1 MGGMPSIAFGFFTC
15 LENVPITLGNAF
27 YLFTFFPHVD
37 RLSMLLGVG

>member
-1 MGGMPSIAFGFFTC
+1 MGGMPSIAFGFFTF